1 MAAEGA
7 GMRIPIT
14 ILVLGFVLAEI
25 AGFILVGKALGVLAT
40 LALTVL
46 ATLTG
51 VTLLRHQGLATL
63 ERAKIEIRGRQMPA
77 RPLFDG
83 ALQALA
89 ALLMIIPGFITDII
103 GLALFVPA
111 LRDVIWRR
119 LAKQVEAHIARR
131 PPRDGRA
138 ATIVELEAGDFRSIR
153 RPDSPWRADR
163 RQT

>member
-1 MAAEGA
+1 
-7 GMRIPIT
+7 MRIPVT
-14 ILVLGFVLAEI
+14 VLVLAFVLAEI
-25 AGFILVGKALGVLAT
+25 AGFILVGEALG
-40 LALTVL
+40 VL

-63 ERAKIEIRGRQMPA
+63 ERAKTEIRARQMPA

-89 ALLMIIPGFITDII
+89 ALMMILPGFITDII

-119 LAKQVEAHIARR
+119 LAKQVEIHIARP
-131 PPRDGRA
+131 PPRDGGA
-138 ATIVELEAGDFRSIR
+138 ATVVELEAGDYRSIP

>member
-1 MAAEGA
+1 
-7 GMRIPIT
+7 MRIPIT
-14 ILVLGFVLAEI
+14 IVVLAFVLAEI
-25 AGFILVGKALGVLAT
+25 AGFILVGEALGVLPT

-46 ATLTG
+46 ATVTG

-63 ERAKIEIRGRQMPA
+63 ERAKTEIRARQMPA

-89 ALLMIIPGFITDII
+89 ALLMILPGFITDII

-119 LAKQVEAHIARR
+119 VAKRVEIRVARAS
-131 PPRDGRA
+131 PRHRRA
-138 ATIVELEAGDFRSIR
+138 ATVVELEAGDYRSIPR
-153 RPDSPWRADR
+153 SDSPWRADR
-163 RQT
+163 RQS

>member
-1 MAAEGA
+1 
-7 GMRIPIT
+7 MRVPIT
-14 ILVLGFVLAEI
+14 VLVLAFVLAEI

-63 ERAKIEIRGRQMPA
+63 ERAKTEIRARQMPA

-89 ALLMIIPGFITDII
+89 ALMMILPGFITDII
-103 GLALFVPA
+103 GLVLFVPA

-119 LAKQVEAHIARR
+119 LARQVEIHVAR
-131 PPRDGRA
+131 PSPQDGRA
-138 ATIVELEAGDFRSIR
+138 ATVVELEAGDYRSIP

>member
-7 GMRIPIT
+7 AMRIPIT
-14 ILVLGFVLAEI
+14 VLVLAFVLAEI
-25 AGFILVGKALGVLAT
+25 AGFILVGEALGVLAT

-46 ATLTG
+46 ATVTG
-51 VTLLRHQGLATL
+51 VTLLRRQGLLTL
-63 ERAKIEIRGRQMPA
+63 ERAKTEIRARQMPA

-89 ALLMIIPGFITDII
+89 ALLMILPGFITDII

-119 LAKQVEAHIARR
+119 LAKQVQIHTVRR

-138 ATIVELEAGDFRSIR
+138 ATVVELEASDYRSI
-153 RPDSPWRADR
+153 PQADSPWRADR